1 MAHTITAF
9 ANQKG
14 GVGKTAMTA
23 GVAERLAE
31 RGRRVLVI
39 DTDPQANLT
48 AQLGVEVNEQLL
60 TLHDVLGQLDGDVE
74 DDGSDFLG
82 DAITHAGEG
91 WSDLIGV
98 VPSELGL
105 AHQNKAQSIGAEFR
119 LRVALAG
126 LTSSW
131 DDILIDC
138 PPSLELLTLMSM
150 IAADQVVA
158 VTEAA
163 ANSVDGLARMVRTLG
178 TVQKHY
184 NPGLGLAGVVINK
197 HRADRLDRA
206 AWAEKLR
213 ASYGPLVIEPAV
225 PEREVIAR
233 ATSASLPLS
242 ALGRATPAVSDVHAA
257 LDAIAD
263 RIVGSG
269 Q

>member
-1 MAHTITAF
+1 VSITAL

-14 GVGKTAMTA
+14 GVGKTACTA
-23 GVAERLAE
+23 GVAERLAD

-39 DTDPQANLT
+39 DIDPQANLT
-48 AQLGVEVNEQLL
+48 AQLGVEVNESRL
-60 TLHDVLGQLDGDVE
+60 TLNDVLGQLDADTD
-74 DDGSDFLG
+74 DDGADYLG
-82 DAITHAGEG
+82 DAITHAGPG

-98 VPSELGL
+98 VPSELAL

-119 LRVALAG
+119 LRVALGNLA
-126 LTSSW
+126 SSW

-138 PPSLELLTLMSM
+138 PPSLELLTLNAM

-163 ANSVDGLARMVRTLG
+163 ANSVDGLARMIRTLG
-178 TVQKHY
+178 SVKKHY
-184 NPGLGLAGVVINK
+184 NPNLGLAGVVVNK
-197 HRADRLDRA
+197 FRADRLDRA

-213 ASYGPLVIEPAV
+213 SAYGELVIEPTV

-233 ATSASLPLS
+233 ATSAAVPLS
-242 ALGRATPAVSDVHAA
+242 ALGRATPAVTDVHAA

-263 RIVGSG
+263 RVVGL
-269 Q
+269 